1 MSHVTLSET
10 VDVGVATLPLQGSG
24 LSKVQASSSQETE
37 QPQQWHDQSDLNE
50 EEGRSPASRRKG
62 GV

>member
-50 EEGRSPASRRKG
+50 EEGY
-62 GV
+62 